1 MGVAKDETGPSA
13 DTACR
18 CSELEDLVL
27 FVWAGSP
34 LKAELTVAGITSALE
49 FELGGEEAEVDFILL
64 STAVIFVV
72 RKFLNKFSS
81 SGLTNG
87 TETLLWSSPYRVM
100 TFCEKRISAL

>member
-1 MGVAKDETGPSA
+1 M
-13 DTACR
+13 
-18 CSELEDLVL
+18 L
-27 FVWAGSP
+27 FVWVGSP

-49 FELGGEEAEVDFILL
+49 FDFGGEESEVDFIPL
-64 STAVIFVV
+64 SSAGIFVV
-72 RKFLNKFSS
+72 HKFLNKFSS